1 MKPRGTSK
9 NIHSFNGGVFMT
21 YRELLQIENYI
32 YEIQQLK
39 SLNCT
44 GNDLKEKAEILDKK
58 IKSSVKGYSPIG
70 IVWNN
75 AIVYMSDSL
84 GGYQPIEYDRDK
96 LCSLLEIMQATLQGI
111 LNSLPY
117 YDEICDLDNDISYG
131 GNISKN
137 LKYKRD
143 FIVEKTKKYSANIKF
158 EQSVNDARDSI
169 LSGIEL
175 SDSQIDSIFFTT
187 LSDIKSYRN
196 SLFVEKRDLKEVIN
210 PSVLV
215 KVEQTQNNSQV
226 QNVATDLSISIQ
238 NCLKDLDDCETLSEQ
253 ELEYI
258 KEQLDE
264 IKQLVAD
271 KRGKK
276 KPIREKISA
285 ILKWVAD
292 KGTDAMIAIL
302 PTLITTLN
310 LIK

>member
-1 MKPRGTSK
+1 
-9 NIHSFNGGVFMT
+9 MT

-39 SLNCT
+39 SLNYT
-44 GNDLKEKAEILDKK
+44 GNDLKEKAETLDKK
-58 IKSSVKGYSPIG
+58 IRSSVKGYSPVG
-70 IVWNN
+70 IIWDDT
-75 AIVYMSDSL
+75 IVYISDGL
-84 GGYQPIEYDRDK
+84 GSYQRLEYDRDK
-96 LCSLLEIMQATLQGI
+96 LCGLLEIMQAALQTI
-111 LNSLPY
+111 LNSLPC
-117 YDEICDLDNDISYG
+117 YDDICDLDKDISYG

-158 EQSVNDARDSI
+158 EQSVNVARDSI
-169 LSGIEL
+169 LAGIKL
-175 SDSQIDSIFFTT
+175 SDAQIDSVFFTI

-196 SLFVEKRDLKEVIN
+196 SLFAEKRDLQEVIK

-226 QNVATDLSISIQ
+226 QNVATDLNISIQ

-253 ELEYI
+253 ELDDI
-258 KEQLDE
+258 KGQLED
-264 IKQLVAD
+264 IKQLLAD
-271 KRGKK
+271 KRGEKK
-276 KPIREKISA
+276 TIREKISA

-292 KGTDAMIAIL
+292 KGTDAMIAVL
-302 PTLITTLN
+302 PTLITALN